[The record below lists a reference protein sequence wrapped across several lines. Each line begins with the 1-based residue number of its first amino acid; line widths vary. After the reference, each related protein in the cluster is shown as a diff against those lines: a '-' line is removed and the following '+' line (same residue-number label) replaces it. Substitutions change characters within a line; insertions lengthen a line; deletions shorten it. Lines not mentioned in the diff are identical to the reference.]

1 MLSSYVFDF
10 LPSTPDPA
18 GTQLLCLQKS
28 QKALFGLSSFPSS
41 RPASCSLHFCFS
53 CGSTSGSGSILP
65 PFISGT
71 SISDMLCARREYNYW
86 EARMCPILLSFA
98 IFFNGVSGI
107 NSVMLKGNH
116 ILLAFQQSNIFFS
129 IEWLLLT
136 QPILMR

>member
-1 MLSSYVFDF
+1 MLSSHVFDF

-18 GTQLLCLQKS
+18 GTQLLCHRKLFLVCSVFHRTRLLASWSLQ
-28 QKALFGLSSFPSS
+28 
-41 RPASCSLHFCFS
+41 FCFS